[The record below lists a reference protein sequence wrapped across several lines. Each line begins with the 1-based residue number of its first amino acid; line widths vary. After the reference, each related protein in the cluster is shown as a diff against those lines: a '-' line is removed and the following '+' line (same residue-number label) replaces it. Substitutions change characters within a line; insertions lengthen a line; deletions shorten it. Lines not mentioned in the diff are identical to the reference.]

1 MPMATDNSRKRLLR
15 TLIWGKDKTKKTWW
29 ACKAAEAG
37 YNVILIDGDDGST
50 ITQKLPLEAQEKILI
65 VDAVN
70 STKAVFARFMA
81 TFMRPGQEFLWDE
94 QEKVSIPIKTTR
106 KPDHSYI
113 YFCPTKF
120 TANDVVIIDSWTALA
135 ASTQLQY
142 ATEQDIDLTA
152 IEKEGDQFALLGFQS
167 RFLDYCLNN
176 LHALPCHVI
185 VIGHETVYEKWEG
198 KGKDRKMVSS
208 QVQPISSTGPQG
220 MKLGKHFNDVLHFSK
235 LSDLAYRIDAGGDK
249 DRSGGSRTLEP
260 KKYDWKE
267 VTPKL
272 LFDAIGSKPT
282 GEECAGAIY
291 IGPGQDLVLAKSST
305 TNTQVAQEVKQLS
318 STPATETVAAPAQVL
333 NAPVKSSLLSMMAKK
348 TG

>member
-1 MPMATDNSRKRLLR
+1 MPMANDPARKRLVR
-15 TLIWGKDKTKKTWW
+15 SLIWGKDKTKKTWW
-29 ACKAAEAG
+29 ACRAAEAG

-50 ITQKLPLEAQEKILI
+50 ITRQLPPEAQKKILI

-70 STKAVFARFMA
+70 STKAVFAMFMA
-81 TFMRPGQEFLWDE
+81 TFMRPGQEFIWDE
-94 QEKVSIPIKTTR
+94 QGKISLPIKTTR

-113 YFCPTKF
+113 YFCPQKF

-198 KGKDRKMVSS
+198 KGKDRKMISS
-208 QVQPISSTGPQG
+208 SIQPISSTGPQG
-220 MKLGKHFNDVLHFSK
+220 MKLGKHFNDVLHFTK
-235 LSDLAYRIDAGGDK
+235 LSDLAYRIDAGGTA

-267 VTPKL
+267 VTPEL
-272 LFDAIGSKPT
+272 LFNAIGAKPT
-282 GEECAGAIY
+282 NEPCRGAIY
-291 IGPGQDLVLAKSST
+291 IPPGGELILPNSVPSK
-305 TNTQVAQEVKQLS
+305 AQII
-318 STPATETVAAPAQVL
+318 PAIETVSPSAQVL
-333 NAPVKSSLLSMMAKK
+333 DGGKKSGLLSLMKK
-348 TG
+348 QAG